1 MDSTFVSAWRKR
13 LVFALLTFMVLLPI
27 VFSAWAWIT
36 LHYSYSKG
44 ERAGYLQ
51 KFSNKGWLCKTWEG
65 ELSMVAMPGSM
76 PEKFQFSVRDDAVA
90 QKINGFMGKRVS
102 LIYDQHVGIPSSCF
116 GETSY
121 FVSDVK
127 AVE

>member
-1 MDSTFVSAWRKR
+1 MNKKSFPWGKSLLGMLLIAVIGG
-13 LVFALLTFMVLLPI
+13 LVYLGVVLN
-27 VFSAWAWIT
+27 W
-36 LHYSYSKG
+36 SYAHG
-44 ERAGYLQ
+44 ERAGYVQ

>member
-1 MDSTFVSAWRKR
+1 MNKKSFPWGKSLLGILLIAVIGG
-13 LVFALLTFMVLLPI
+13 LVYLGVVLN
-27 VFSAWAWIT
+27 W
-36 LHYSYSKG
+36 SYAHG
-44 ERAGYLQ
+44 ERAGYVQ

-76 PEKFQFSVRDDAVA
+76 PEKFQFTVRDDALA
-90 QKINGFMGKRVS
+90 QKINAFMGKRVS

-116 GETSY
+116 GETNY